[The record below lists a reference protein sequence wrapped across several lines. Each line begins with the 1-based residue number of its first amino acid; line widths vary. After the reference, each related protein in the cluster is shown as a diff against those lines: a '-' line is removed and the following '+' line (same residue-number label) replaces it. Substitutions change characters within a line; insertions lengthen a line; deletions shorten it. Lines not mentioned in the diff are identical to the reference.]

1 MEAVQVSNS
10 SETPAEEVTG
20 IVETEEIEVTL
31 EEQADASSDEEVEE
45 IEAAALEG
53 PTEAEEVSS
62 EEDASSDDA
71 ASSSDEAAPDVEV
84 EVPAEEQADASSDE
98 EVEEVEAAAPEAEA
112 EPEEA
117 EDSPEER
124 TGTVNGDVPPEEGN
138 DMSQMGGIPVEDWD
152 YQRPKRG
159 EVRSGIILSIGEQEI
174 IVDVGA
180 KRDGIVPF
188 ADMQRM
194 GEEALAELRV
204 SSEVPVYILRP
215 EDQEGNLLVSLFMA
229 RQQQAWI
236 RAQAL
241 ADSGEIWEG
250 TVIGYN
256 KGGLVIPVDEIRGFV
271 PASQVPGFPHG
282 LNQEE
287 RLARLSSMVDETMP
301 VKVIEIN
308 RRKRRLILSA
318 TAAQQDWRKQARTR
332 LLSDL
337 REGEVREGTVSSLC
351 SFGAFV
357 DLGGADGLVHLSELS
372 WRRIRH
378 PREAVSVGQKVE
390 VYVLRLDHE
399 RQRIGLSLKRLL
411 PEPWALVEDK
421 YELGQLVEG
430 VVTNVV
436 DFGAFAEVEDGVE
449 GLIHV
454 SELAEAAISHPRDV
468 VKKGDLL
475 LLRVIRID
483 TRRKR
488 LGLSLK
494 RVLESEWSEWAAR
507 LAAADMEKRAA
518 AKAAAPAEAEAEVV
532 EEVAEAVEEVADEA
546 EVEAAEEVV
555 EAVAEAEAEVEEEV
569 AEAVAEAE
577 AEVVEEVAE
586 AVEEVADEAEVE
598 AAEEV
603 VEAVAEAEAEV
614 EEEVAEAVAEA
625 EAEVVEEVV
634 EAVEEASS
642 GDEIEAEVVEEVAEA
657 EAEVVKEITEAVA
670 EAEEEAA
677 EEVVEA
683 VEEAEAE
690 VVEEVVEAEAEAEA
704 EVVEEVAEE
713 AEEVADEAAVEVVEE
728 VVEAEAEAEAEAE
741 VVEEVAEEA
750 EEVAHEAEAEVVEED
765 ASSDDEASSP
775 DEEPEPAVAST

>member
-1 MEAVQVSNS
+1 
-10 SETPAEEVTG
+10 
-20 IVETEEIEVTL
+20 
-31 EEQADASSDEEVEE
+31 
-45 IEAAALEG
+45 
-53 PTEAEEVSS
+53 
-62 EEDASSDDA
+62 
-71 ASSSDEAAPDVEV
+71 PDEV
-84 EVPAEEQADASSDE
+84 EVPVKEQAGAG
-98 EVEEVEAAAPEAEA
+98 EVEAAAPEGQA
-112 EPEEA
+112 EPERI
-117 EDSPEER
+117 EDLPEEP
-124 TGTVNGDVPPEEGN
+124 TSTVNGDVPSQEGE
-138 DMSQMGGIPVEDWD
+138 DMSQMGSIPVEDWD

-159 EVRSGIILSIGEQEI
+159 EVRTGIILSIGEQEI
-174 IVDVGA
+174 IIDVGA
-180 KRDGIVPF
+180 KRDGIVPY

-204 SSEVPVYILRP
+204 GSEVPVYVLRP
-215 EDQEGNLLVSLFMA
+215 EDQEGNLLISLFMA
-229 RQQQAWI
+229 RQQKAWI
-236 RAQAL
+236 RAQEL

-287 RLARLSSMVDETMP
+287 RLARLSSMVDEVMP

-318 TAAQQDWRKQARTR
+318 TAAQQDWRKQARAR
-332 LLSDL
+332 LLNEL
-337 REGEVREGTVSSLC
+337 REGEVREGKVSSLC

-421 YELGQLVEG
+421 YELGQLIEG

-454 SELAEAAISHPRDV
+454 SELAEASISHPRDV

-507 LAAADMEKRAA
+507 LAAADMEKQAA
-518 AKAAAPAEAEAEVV
+518 SREAAPEKEVVAEPAQEPEAEAVEEVKEIAEEAQAEVQEKVAEAVEELAQEPEAEVV
-532 EEVAEAVEEVADEA
+532 EE
-546 EVEAAEEVV
+546 AEEI
-555 EAVAEAEAEVEEEV
+555 
-569 AEAVAEAE
+569 
-577 AEVVEEVAE
+577 
-586 AVEEVADEAEVE
+586 
-598 AAEEV
+598 AEE
-603 VEAVAEAEAEV
+603 
-614 EEEVAEAVAEA
+614 
-625 EAEVVEEVV
+625 
-634 EAVEEASS
+634 
-642 GDEIEAEVVEEVAEA
+642 
-657 EAEVVKEITEAVA
+657 
-670 EAEEEAA
+670 
-677 EEVVEA
+677 
-683 VEEAEAE
+683 
-690 VVEEVVEAEAEAEA
+690 
-704 EVVEEVAEE
+704 
-713 AEEVADEAAVEVVEE
+713 
-728 VVEAEAEAEAEAE
+728 
-741 VVEEVAEEA
+741 
-750 EEVAHEAEAEVVEED
+750 
-765 ASSDDEASSP
+765 
-775 DEEPEPAVAST
+775 